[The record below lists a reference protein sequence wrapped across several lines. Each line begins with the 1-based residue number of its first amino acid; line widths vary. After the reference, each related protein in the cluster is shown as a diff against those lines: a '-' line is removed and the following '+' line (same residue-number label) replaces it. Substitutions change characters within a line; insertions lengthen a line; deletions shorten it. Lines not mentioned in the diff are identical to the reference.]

1 MTRAYAGLD
10 DGFAVR
16 LENAAPDL
24 FTFIRHPGM
33 EPTNN
38 ESERMLRKVAIRRKI
53 RQKIGD
59 CRRKDHVRH
68 HNDVPACVGQTRT
81 ELVQKTVRSVLGDLT
96 YYLHIIIYTY
106 MYLCFIMLRHKKSR
120 FSVIFAER

>member
-16 LENAAPDL
+16 LKNAAPDL

-33 EPTNN
+33 DPTNN

-53 RQKIGD
+53 RQKLATIGG
-59 CRRKDHVRH
+59 R
-68 HNDVPACVGQTRT
+68 
-81 ELVQKTVRSVLGDLT
+81 
-96 YYLHIIIYTY
+96 
-106 MYLCFIMLRHKKSR
+106 IMFGTIMTCLLAWDKQRLNWFEKLPEA
-120 FSVIFAER
+120 FWAT